1 MLVCPICELVLTRD
15 GPRYHC
21 PNAHSFDIA
30 RDGYVN
36 LLRVPYPGDT
46 RAMLHA
52 RRAFLDAG
60 HYRPLAVAIA
70 AHIHA
75 HIHANTATPA
85 VLDIGCGE
93 GTYVATVA
101 GALNAAKIPATCFGL
116 DVAKD
121 AVSLAAKRHP
131 NVQFLVANTRAR
143 LPFAAFSLGAL
154 LCVFAPR
161 NPPEFA
167 RVLTPG
173 GLFLVAM
180 PSPQHLREAR
190 AAFGL
195 LDVEPE
201 KERHIQAQFAGDF
214 TLAGIEPIDYTL
226 TLTGPDLANLILMSP
241 SARHVAP
248 AQLDRARNAD
258 QFTVTV
264 SFVVQRYL
272 RRTSP
277 PSYLQHERMS
287 QT

>member
-1 MLVCPICELVLTRD
+1 MLVCPICELALTRE

-46 RAMLHA
+46 RAMLQA

-60 HYRPLAVAIA
+60 HYRPLAADIA
-70 AHIHA
+70 AHVRDHLC
-75 HIHANTATPA
+75 ANTATPA

-93 GTYVATVA
+93 GTYIATVA
-101 GALNAAKIPATCFGL
+101 GALNAANIPATCFGL

-121 AVSLAAKRHP
+121 AVSMAAKRHP
-131 NVQFLVANTRAR
+131 GVQFLVANTRSR
-143 LPFAAFSLGAL
+143 LPFAAASLGTL

-161 NPPEFA
+161 NPQEFA
-167 RVLTPG
+167 RVLAPG

-214 TLAGIEPIDYTL
+214 ILAGTEPIEYTL

-258 QFTVTV
+258 QFAVTA
-264 SFVVQRYL
+264 SFVVQRYR
-272 RRTSP
+272 RRTAP
-277 PSYLQHERMS
+277 PSY
-287 QT
+287 